1 MTDLRTISGRHRGK
15 THGPITRLISP
26 DELGRSLKPFVFLD
40 YFNAEITPGFG
51 FPMHPHSGIA
61 TLTWQPSTDVSY
73 RDTTGKNGVLR
84 AGGLEWMNAG
94 GGAWHQG
101 TLLGQGR
108 AVGFQLWVPMPPDVE
123 DGPSFGQYI
132 PPEDVPSVVIPGGD
146 VKVLLG
152 QLPTIGQTRESSIV
166 SYQDINYL
174 VVSLEK
180 GATWRYEPPASHDI
194 AWVFGFAGNP
204 TIQGAL
210 CAGDLVVRDGAG
222 AMIAAA
228 PDGAAQMLIGT
239 ASRHRHALVLG
250 PSSIHTNEASLVA
263 ALNRIRLIGE
273 QIGKT

>member
-1 MTDLRTISGRHRGK
+1 MIDLRTISGRHRGQ

-26 DELGRSLKPFVFLD
+26 GELGERLKPFVFLD

-108 AVGFQLWVPMPPDVE
+108 ALGFQLWVPMPPDVE

-132 PPEDVPSVVIPGGD
+132 PPEDVPSVPIPGGD

-152 QLPTIGQTRESSIV
+152 KSPGIAGARESSIV
-166 SYQDINYL
+166 SHQDMNYL
-174 VVSLEK
+174 VLSLEK
-180 GATWRYEPPASHDI
+180 GATWRYEPPASHVV
-194 AWVFGFAGNP
+194 AWAFGFAGSP
-204 TIQGAL
+204 TIQGVP
-210 CAGDLVVRDGAG
+210 CVEELVVLDGAG
-222 AMIAAA
+222 AIIAAA
-228 PDGAAQMLIGT
+228 PDGPVQMLIGT
-239 ASRHRHALVLG
+239 ASRHEYPLVLG
-250 PSSIHTNEASLVA
+250 PSSIHTNDASLVA
-263 ALNRIRLIGE
+263 ALNRIRLIGG

>member
-1 MTDLRTISGRHRGK
+1 
-15 THGPITRLISP
+15 
-26 DELGRSLKPFVFLD
+26 
-40 YFNAEITPGFG
+40 
-51 FPMHPHSGIA
+51 
-61 TLTWQPSTDVSY
+61 
-73 RDTTGKNGVLR
+73 
-84 AGGLEWMNAG
+84 MNAG

-210 CAGDLVVRDGAG
+210 CAGDLVVLDGAG

-228 PDGAAQMLIGT
+228 PAGAAQMLIGT